1 MNVAMERN
9 HEKRTVRT
17 PVSSV
22 LKVLLV
28 MYILTGIFLVILAAL
43 LYKFELS
50 ESAVNI
56 AVIVIYV
63 LIGFIGG
70 FLAGKILKVRKFM
83 WGAVTGA
90 LYFLIL
96 IGVSFAMHKGL
107 SQDVVHFATTLV
119 LCVASGTAGGMV
131 S

>member
-1 MNVAMERN
+1 MEKNNEKNVGN
-9 HEKRTVRT
+9 V

-22 LKVLLV
+22 FKVLLV
-28 MYILTGIFLVILAAL
+28 MYILTGLLLVGLAAL

-63 LIGFIGG
+63 LIGFVGG
-70 FLAGKILKVRKFM
+70 FLAGKILQVKKFL
-83 WGAVTGA
+83 WGAIIGA
-90 LYFLIL
+90 IYFLIL
-96 IGVSFAMHKGL
+96 LAVSLVLHKGL
-107 SQDVVHFATTLV
+107 SGDVIHFDTTLV
-119 LCVASGTAGGMV
+119 LCVASGTVGGMV

>member
-1 MNVAMERN
+1 MKKSGEKSVGNV
-9 HEKRTVRT
+9 

-22 LKVLLV
+22 FKVLLV
-28 MYILTGIFLVILAAL
+28 MYILTGLLLVGLAAL

-50 ESAVNI
+50 ESVVNI

-70 FLAGKILKVRKFM
+70 FLAGKILQVKKFM
-83 WGAVTGA
+83 WGAVMGGV
-90 LYFLIL
+90 YFLIL
-96 IGVSFAMHKGL
+96 LAVSLILHRGL
-107 SQDVVHFATTLV
+107 SGDAVHFATTLV
-119 LCVASGTAGGMV
+119 LCVASGTVGGMV

>member
-1 MNVAMERN
+1 MERN
-9 HEKRTVRT
+9 NEKRAIKT

-28 MYILTGIFLVILAAL
+28 MYILTGIFLVVLAAL

-50 ESAVNI
+50 ESVVNI

-63 LIGFIGG
+63 LIGFVGG
-70 FLAGKILKVRKFM
+70 FLAGKILEVKKFM

-96 IGVSFAMHKGL
+96 MGVSLAMHKGL
-107 SQDVVHFATTLV
+107 SQDVVHFVTTLV